1 MSGEQLSRLQQV
13 NRFLEHNLKENGEL
27 LSSLATLYEE
37 QRAARA
43 RNTQLEEQLGSLAA
57 APSASADY
65 KAMLGKYLRA
75 DSYRKVSK
83 VIERIVFLLYHFS
96 YITSKSVSPAVLCAG
111 AGVAEALPGGAASGE
126 RGQQPPPRPR
136 ACLHRHQ
143 GPRPQTRRQVRYY
156 CH

>member
-1 MSGEQLSRLQQV
+1 MQQV

-43 RNTQLEEQLGSLAA
+43 RNTQLEEQLGSLAS

-75 DSYRKVSK
+75 DSYRKVSNQ
-83 VIERIVFLLYHFS
+83 S
-96 YITSKSVSPAVLCAG
+96 N
-111 AGVAEALPGGAASGE
+111 
-126 RGQQPPPRPR
+126 
-136 ACLHRHQ
+136 
-143 GPRPQTRRQVRYY
+143 
-156 CH
+156 

>member
-27 LSSLATLYEE
+27 LSSLAALYEE
-37 QRAARA
+37 GRAARA
-43 RNTQLEEQLGSLAA
+43 RNTQLEEQLVSLAA

-83 VIERIVFLLYHFS
+83 VVERIVFLLYHFS
-96 YITSKSVSPAVLCAG
+96 YTTSKG
-111 AGVAEALPGGAASGE
+111 
-126 RGQQPPPRPR
+126 
-136 ACLHRHQ
+136 
-143 GPRPQTRRQVRYY
+143 TRQKKNVENSTLGSD
-156 CH
+156 

>member
-1 MSGEQLSRLQQV
+1 MSGEQLSRMQQV

-43 RNTQLEEQLGSLAA
+43 RNTQLEEQLVSLAA

-83 VIERIVFLLYHFS
+83 VIDSLIIPLQVT
-96 YITSKSVSPAVLCAG
+96 I
-111 AGVAEALPGGAASGE
+111 ASI
-126 RGQQPPPRPR
+126 PT
-136 ACLHRHQ
+136 CVMC
-143 GPRPQTRRQVRYY
+143 RRWCGRSAT
-156 CH
+156 CWCC

>member
-1 MSGEQLSRLQQV
+1 MQQV

-43 RNTQLEEQLGSLAA
+43 RNTQLEEQLVSLAA

-83 VIERIVFLLYHFS
+83 VVERIVFLLYHFS
-96 YITSKSVSPAVLCAG
+96 YITSKSVSPPVLCSG
-111 AGVAEALPGGAASGE
+111 AGVAEALPAGAAGGG
-126 RGQQPPPRPR
+126 RGQQPSPRPR
-136 ACLHRHQ
+136 ASLHRHQ
-143 GPRPQTRRQVRYY
+143 GPRPQTRRQVRY

>member
-1 MSGEQLSRLQQV
+1 MSGEQLSRMQQV

-43 RNTQLEEQLGSLAA
+43 RNTQLEEQLVSLAA

-83 VIERIVFLLYHFS
+83 VVERIVFLLYHFQ
-96 YITSKSVSPAVLCAG
+96 VSIPTCVMC
-111 AGVAEALPGGAASGE
+111 
-126 RGQQPPPRPR
+126 
-136 ACLHRHQ
+136 
-143 GPRPQTRRQVRYY
+143 RRWCGRSAT
-156 CH
+156 CWCC

>member
-1 MSGEQLSRLQQV
+1 MSGEQLSRMQQV

-57 APSASADY
+57 APSASASADY

-75 DSYRKVSK
+75 DSYRKVSE
-83 VIERIVFLLYHFS
+83 VISAANRLIGEIVQSRRRPLLGP
-96 YITSKSVSPAVLCAG
+96 SPG
-111 AGVAEALPGGAASGE
+111 
-126 RGQQPPPRPR
+126 
-136 ACLHRHQ
+136 
-143 GPRPQTRRQVRYY
+143 
-156 CH
+156 